1 MLHRPLLCAVGH
13 DAARHPPRPLMSKK
27 GSPYWAKMRRACEQQ
42 WFDLHAKTVAKNTTV
57 VTAV

>member
-1 MLHRPLLCAVGH
+1 
-13 DAARHPPRPLMSKK
+13 MSKK

-42 WFDLHAKTVAKNTTV
+42 WFDLHAKTVAKNITV